1 MVLLFILNIKRKIQK
16 KEFDMA
22 TEIPRSDTNST
33 KVQVELPSNILTQLL
48 KSGLLHGG
56 DCKCLNASAK
66 QVLWQALS
74 ATSADVETHSE
85 NYLCA

>member
-1 MVLLFILNIKRKIQK
+1 
-16 KEFDMA
+16 MA
-22 TEIPRSDTNST
+22 TKILSSDINTT
-33 KVQVELPSNILTQLL
+33 KVQVELSGNILKQLL

-66 QVLWQALS
+66 QVLWQALL